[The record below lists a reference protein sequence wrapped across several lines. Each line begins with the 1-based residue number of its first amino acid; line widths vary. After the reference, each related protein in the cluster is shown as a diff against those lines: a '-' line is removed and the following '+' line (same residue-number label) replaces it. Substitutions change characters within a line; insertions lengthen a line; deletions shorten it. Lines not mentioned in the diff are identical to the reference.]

1 MKGKT
6 AGIIFLAICAAIAAL
21 LLASA
26 ITPLISGCVFAVAL
40 VALGISSH
48 GFRRS

>member
-6 AGIIFLAICAAIAAL
+6 AGFLFLAICVVIAL
-21 LLASA
+21 LLLADA

-40 VALGISSH
+40 VALGILSH